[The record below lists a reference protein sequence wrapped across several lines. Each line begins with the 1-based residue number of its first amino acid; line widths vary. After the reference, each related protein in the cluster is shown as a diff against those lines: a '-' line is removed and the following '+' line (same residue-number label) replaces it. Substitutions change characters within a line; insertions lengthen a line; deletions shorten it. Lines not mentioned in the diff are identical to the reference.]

1 MAQRTKRRHR
11 RALRRATGVRAE
23 GTTMLVV
30 LVIHDVKQGR
40 LDQARRRIDGNSAQI
55 AQQPGLVFRHTG
67 MAQGSEDRIVTV
79 TGWRRAEDRRA
90 WDTLKR
96 SLSPEVNP
104 REVFEHVQSFSVDIY
119 DERWQPELADL
130 MEECR

>member
-1 MAQRTKRRHR
+1 
-11 RALRRATGVRAE
+11 
-23 GTTMLVV
+23 MLVV
-30 LVIHDVKQGR
+30 LVIHDVKPGR

-67 MAQGSEDRIVTV
+67 MADGSENRIVTV

-96 SLSPEVNP
+96 SLPPEVDP
-104 REVFEHVQSFSVDIY
+104 REVFDHVQSFTVETY
-119 DERWQPELADL
+119 DERWRPEAVALA
-130 MEECR
+130 EEHR